1 MNTHTHTSVISATW
15 TKCNRKK
22 LQHTNSEEY
31 RKRNRRRIQNEN
43 IATCKSATWNSAIHK
58 KISTRKKVQHEKI
71 TTQKSATWKWCSME
85 KVQQEKSKKGTKC
98 NMKKKNCHSEIQKKC
113 TRIVHYS
120 VQMDNGPSVDGS
132 LYSGLRWSWSLTSKE
147 FYIVAVH
154 KTAFEWL
161 AANKFWSNSKTFSR
175 SSYILVFSFFI
186 FSITCFFY

>member
-1 MNTHTHTSVISATW
+1 MTIRKQVLGYHQGSLEWLATQPWDVVVMQPNNTKWLAREHTHTHTSVISATW

-98 NMKKKNCHSEIQKKC
+98 NMKKKIATVKYKK
-113 TRIVHYS
+113 S
-120 VQMDNGPSVDGS
+120 AQ
-132 LYSGLRWSWSLTSKE
+132 E
-147 FYIVAVH
+147 
-154 KTAFEWL
+154 
-161 AANKFWSNSKTFSR
+161 
-175 SSYILVFSFFI
+175 
-186 FSITCFFY
+186 